1 MWAEGEYIS
10 LSDDGYQALEP
21 TTPQGRFAPPDTQ
34 AEREA
39 SAVPPAM
46 NDGMLIVDRS
56 GNVAPLTRQA
66 DVVWRVPHGGRSIPL
81 NQRFAQMWQ
90 LPRRLVNRLVAESN
104 LRGALKRQELDVF
117 FQPQASLASGEI
129 DGVEAL
135 VRWRHPTRGIILPET
150 FVPLAEQTDLI
161 LSLGIW
167 VLRAACAQ
175 NAEWIRSGMR
185 PLRLAVNIS
194 ARQLDQ
200 PGLADVVEAVLAE
213 TGLSSDR
220 LELEVTESA
229 TMRDPAR
236 SIKVLHDLR
245 DLGLRISMDD
255 FGIGYSSLA
264 HVKDLPLDT
273 LKIDRSL
280 ISGVTKSR
288 SHAAIA
294 TAIVAMANGMDL
306 EVVAEGVETKG
317 QLAFVKDICCHRYQ
331 GFLLG
336 RPEPAN
342 QLSSLLQRTSSEQ
355 AA

>member
-1 MWAEGEYIS
+1 MSLGDEGRE
-10 LSDDGYQALEP
+10 AHEP
-21 TTPQGRFAPPDTQ
+21 TPQGRFASLNATQPD
-34 AEREA
+34 RELG
-39 SAVPPAM
+39 AVPPAA

-56 GNVAPLTRQA
+56 GKVAPLTRQA

-81 NQRFAQMWQ
+81 NQRFAQMWE
-90 LPRRLVNRLVAESN
+90 LPGRVVNRLVAESN
-104 LRGALKRQELDVF
+104 LRGALRREELEVF
-117 FQPQASLASGEI
+117 FQPQASLATGEI

-135 VRWRHPTRGIILPET
+135 IRWRHPGRGIIMPDS
-150 FVPLAEQTDLI
+150 FIPLAEQTGLI
-161 LSLGIW
+161 LSLGDW

-175 NAEWIRSGMR
+175 NADWIRAGMR
-185 PLRLAVNIS
+185 PLRMAVNIS

-200 PGLADVVEAVLAE
+200 PGLPDIVERVLSE
-213 TGLSSDR
+213 TGLASKW
-220 LELEVTESA
+220 LELEVTETA
-229 TMRDPAR
+229 TMRDPVK
-236 SIKVLHDLR
+236 SIKALNDLR

-255 FGIGYSSLA
+255 FGTGYSSLA

-294 TAIVAMANGMDL
+294 IAIVAMANGMDL
-306 EVVAEGVETKG
+306 EVVAEGVETPG
-317 QLAFVKDICCHRYQ
+317 QLAFVKDIRCHRYQ

-336 RPEPAN
+336 RPEPAS
-342 QLSSLLQRTSSEQ
+342 QLSSVLELQSSER

>member
-1 MWAEGEYIS
+1 MS
-10 LSDDGYQALEP
+10 LSDDSRKAVEP
-21 TTPQGRFAPPDTQ
+21 TPQGRFVFLNAPQPGG
-34 AEREA
+34 
-39 SAVPPAM
+39 SSSVVPPAT

-56 GNVAPLTRQA
+56 GKVAPLTRQA

-90 LPRRLVNRLVAESN
+90 LPRRVVNRLVAESN
-104 LRGALKRQELDVF
+104 LRGALKKQELEVF
-117 FQPQASLASGEI
+117 FQPQANLLSGEI

-135 VRWRHPTRGIILPET
+135 VRWRHPSRGLILPDT
-150 FVPLAEQTDLI
+150 FIPLAEQTGLI
-161 LSLGIW
+161 LTLGDW
-167 VLRAACAQ
+167 VLRAACEQ

-185 PLRLAVNIS
+185 PLRMAVNIS

-200 PGLADVVEAVLAE
+200 PGLTDIVEGVLSD
-213 TGLSSDR
+213 TGLGSNW
-220 LELEVTESA
+220 LELEVTETA
-229 TMRDPAR
+229 TMRDPVK
-236 SIKVLHDLR
+236 SIKALHDLR

-255 FGIGYSSLA
+255 FGTGYSSLA

-294 TAIVAMANGMDL
+294 TAIVAMADGMDL
-306 EVVAEGVETKG
+306 EVVAEGVETRA
-317 QLAFVKDICCHRYQ
+317 QLAFVKGIRCDRYQ

-342 QLSSLLQRTSSEQ
+342 QLGSVLEHSASER